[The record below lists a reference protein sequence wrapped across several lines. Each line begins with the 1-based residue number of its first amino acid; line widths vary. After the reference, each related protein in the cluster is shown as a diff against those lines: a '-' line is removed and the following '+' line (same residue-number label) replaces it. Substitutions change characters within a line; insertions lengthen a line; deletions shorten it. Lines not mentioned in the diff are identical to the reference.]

1 MLNVLLAKESKS
13 PREVLQQYTP
23 GNNVIVIAAEFLSN
37 NPKNPFDVIAVG
49 DTDFMYDAFGLK
61 KPNFWIYLIKRR
73 FLTVQTL
80 L

>member
-49 DTDFMYDAFGLK
+49 DTDFMYDAFWAK
-61 KPNFWIYLIKRR
+61 E
-73 FLTVQTL
+73 T
-80 L
+80 